1 MNSSTPASLNSSE
14 KQELIALLE
23 ERERRKRRRKL
34 FEVYPDTGPLRR
46 GLYPKHLQF
55 FAAGTEHQERAAVAA
70 NRVGKSFGLGG
81 FETALHL
88 TGLYPQW
95 WPGRRFDHPV
105 DVWAAGDTSET
116 TRDIP
121 QLILMGAP
129 GEYGT
134 GLIPGDKIAGN
145 PTHRAGVAQAVDTVR
160 IAHASGGMSMLGF
173 KSYDQGRK
181 KFQGTAKH
189 LIWLDE
195 EPPEDVYSECMA
207 RLMTT
212 NGMMICTFTPLEGL
226 SNVVLKYM
234 PEMAPTVSNE
244 PLLRPDR
251 LG

>member
-1 MNSSTPASLNSSE
+1 MLASLSLPE
-14 KQELIALLE
+14 KQELVALLE
-23 ERERRKRRRKL
+23 EKERRKRRRKL
-34 FEVYPDTGPLRR
+34 FDVYPETGPLRR

-55 FAAGTEHQERAAVAA
+55 FAAGREHQERAAVAA

-88 TGLYPQW
+88 TGLYPDW
-95 WPGRRFDHPV
+95 WPGRRFAEPIDC
-105 DVWAAGDTSET
+105 WAAGDTSET

-134 GLIPGDKIAGN
+134 GLIPGDRIVGN
-145 PTHRAGVAQAVDTVR
+145 PTHRSGVAQAVDTVR
-160 IAHASGGMSMLGF
+160 VAHASGGVSYLGF

-226 SNVVLKYM
+226 SNVVLRYM
-234 PEMAPTVSNE
+234 PDMAPTVTAND

>member
-1 MNSSTPASLNSSE
+1 MTSSTLASLSFSD
-14 KQELIALLE
+14 KQELVALLE
-23 ERERRKRRRKL
+23 EKARRARRRKL
-34 FEVYPDTGPLRR
+34 FTVYPDTGPLRR
-46 GLYPKHLQF
+46 ELYPKHLQF
-55 FAAGTEHQERAAVAA
+55 FAAGLQHNERAAVAA

-81 FETALHL
+81 YETALHL
-88 TGLYPQW
+88 TGLYPDW
-95 WPGRRFDHPV
+95 WPGRRFEHPV
-105 DVWAAGDTSET
+105 DCWAAGDTSET

-121 QLILMGAP
+121 QLILMGQA

-134 GLIPGDKIAGN
+134 GLIPGESIVGN

-160 IAHASGGMSMLGF
+160 VKHVSGGVSVLGF

-212 NGMMICTFTPLEGL
+212 NGMMLCTFTPLEGL
-226 SNVVLKYM
+226 SNVVLRYM
-234 PEMAPTVSNE
+234 PDMAPD
-244 PLLRPDR
+244 P
-251 LG
+251 G